1 VKRNASQLA
10 RTPGAVRGKGF
21 IRMRV
26 KLAGADIPLNGG
38 VKSLRVEG
46 LEPRASS
53 RKLARRELFDGFLD
67 VFGGGHVRDIAFA
80 RDRKRA

>member
-1 VKRNASQLA
+1 MKRNASQVERA
-10 RTPGAVRGKGF
+10 PGAVRGKGF

-38 VKSLRVEG
+38 VESLCVKH
-46 LEPRASS
+46 LEPGAKP
-53 RKLARRELFDGFLD
+53 RKLARGKLFDGFLD